1 MVRSGA
7 PGAGLAEVP
16 PGPEL
21 AVALAELE
29 LGRVPN
35 DQVVEVL
42 RAQARQL
49 AHEQARMLATL
60 VEVSRTT
67 PGVRGPR
74 RSDEAYEWASGEVS
88 AALTWTART
97 ADRELAFAETVVAGL
112 QPVFEAL
119 WAGRIDRAKAW
130 VFADHLDPVTC
141 TLSEQQIEAI
151 CAQLVPLA
159 PGLTTGELAA
169 RLLRAIVGVDP
180 DHARRRYTRAVRERE
195 VISYLDRDGTVTI
208 SAHRLAPD
216 EAAAATERLG
226 ALAKAAKRAGHPG
239 RLAQIQ
245 ADLFCGLLN
254 GRYHHHCRDEIIA
267 DLLAQAGGDDEAD
280 RPNPG
285 GAGGRSGESGRSSG
299 VRAGVEV
306 RVGLATLLGLDDHPG
321 EIAGLGPVLAPVAR
335 DLVMAQA
342 SGARWRFAV
351 VDPDGYLLLAGAIRR
366 RPTGWP
372 GGRSAGGIV
381 EIHVPVELLDR
392 LSRDI
397 ADAGRWAGVVADI
410 ADQYRARHRLLAAL
424 HSDPFGRF
432 AHAALSRHIEV
443 RDRTCTFM
451 GCRCVARHCDLDHTV
466 DHAHGGATTPT
477 NLGPGCGRHHLYKHK
492 FGWLLRQPR
501 PGHFTWTSPL
511 GRTYHT
517 RGQPIM
523 PPPPPS
529 APRIRI
535 SDESPRPPPEGRKH
549 DLDDDSR
556 RSDQGAGRLTVET
569 RG

>member
-1 MVRSGA
+1 MVRSCA

-21 AVALAELE
+21 ALALAELE
-29 LGRVPN
+29 LGEVPN

-42 RAQARQL
+42 QAQARQL

-60 VEVSRTT
+60 VEVSRAT
-67 PGVRGPR
+67 PGVFGPQR
-74 RSDEAYEWASGEVS
+74 AEQAYEWASGEVS
-88 AALTWTART
+88 AALTWTGRT
-97 ADRELAFAETVVAGL
+97 ADRELAFAETVVARL
-112 QPVFEAL
+112 PRVFQAL

-130 VFADHLDPVTC
+130 VFADHLDSLTC
-141 TLSEQQIEAI
+141 TLTEHQIDAI
-151 CAQLVPLA
+151 CAQLVPIA

-169 RLLRAIVGVDP
+169 RLLRAIIAVDP

-239 RLAQIQ
+239 RLTQIQ

-254 GRYHHHCRDEIIA
+254 GRYHHHSHDEIIA
-267 DLLAQAGGDDEAD
+267 DLLAQAGGDNDQGD
-280 RPNPG
+280 RPDPRSAG
-285 GAGGRSGESGRSSG
+285 GGRSAASGGSSSA
-299 VRAGVEV
+299 RAGVEI
-306 RVGLATLLGLDDHPG
+306 RVGLATLLGLDDHPA
-321 EIAGLGPVLAPVAR
+321 EIPGLGPVLAPIAR

-351 VDPDGYLLLAGAIRR
+351 VDPGGYLLLAGAIRR
-366 RPTGWP
+366 RPTGGP
-372 GGRSAGGIV
+372 AGRSAGGIV
-381 EIHVPVELLDR
+381 EIHVPAELLDR

-397 ADAGRWAGVVADI
+397 ADGRWAGVVADI
-410 ADQYRARHRLLAAL
+410 ADQYRDRHRLLAAL
-424 HSDPFGRF
+424 DRDPGGRF
-432 AHAALSRHIEV
+432 AHAALARHIEV

-451 GCRCVARHCDLDHTV
+451 GCRCAARHCDLDHTI
-466 DHAHGGATTPT
+466 DHAHGGATTST
-477 NLGPGCGRHHLYKHK
+477 NPGPGCGRHHPYKHK
-492 FGWLLRQPR
+492 LGWLLRQSR

-523 PPPPPS
+523 PPLPPS
-529 APRIRI
+529 APRTGI
-535 SDESPRPPPEGRKH
+535 SGATPRPPPGREH
-549 DLDDDSR
+549 DLDNDR
-556 RSDQGAGRLTVET
+556 PPF
-569 RG
+569 